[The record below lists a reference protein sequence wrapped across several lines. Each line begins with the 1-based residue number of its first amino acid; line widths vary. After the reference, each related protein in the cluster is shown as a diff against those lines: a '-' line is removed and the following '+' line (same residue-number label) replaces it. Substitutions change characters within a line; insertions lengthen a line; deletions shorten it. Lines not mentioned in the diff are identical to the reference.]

1 MRSANIM
8 KVDRL
13 RMGTDGQGITTLVAF
28 YKCPL
33 KCKYCINHKC
43 HFTDSNS
50 KVSAIELYNSI
61 NIDQMYFSATGGGLT
76 FGGGEPLL
84 QASFILD
91 VLELGAKNWHTTIE
105 TSLNVPYNEWY
116 SLIDY
121 VNEWIIDI
129 KDMNPSIYKCYTSN
143 DNAIV
148 IDNLKKIVDLGLADR
163 VLIRLPLIKGFNTE
177 ADVRSSYQELEQ
189 IGFSRF
195 DKFSY
200 KIVK

>member
-1 MRSANIM
+1 MPQGVNKTCPRGANNC
-8 KVDRL
+8 
-13 RMGTDGQGITTLVAF
+13 GF
-28 YKCPL
+28 
-33 KCKYCINHKC
+33 
-43 HFTDSNS
+43 S
-50 KVSAIELYNSI
+50 K
-61 NIDQMYFSATGGGLT
+61 
-76 FGGGEPLL
+76 
-84 QASFILD
+84 
-91 VLELGAKNWHTTIE
+91 
-105 TSLNVPYNEWY
+105 WY

-148 IDNLKKIVDLGLADR
+148 IDNLKKFVDLGLADR
-163 VLIRLPLIKGFNTE
+163 VLIRLALIKGFNTE